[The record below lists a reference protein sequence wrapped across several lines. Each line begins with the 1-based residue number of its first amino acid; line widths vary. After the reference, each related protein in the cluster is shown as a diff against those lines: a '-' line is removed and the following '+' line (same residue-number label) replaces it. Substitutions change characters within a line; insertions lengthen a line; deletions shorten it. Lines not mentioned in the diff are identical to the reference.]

1 MLLLRCQMEAG
12 PLIRKLVAQFYDS
25 PLAEK
30 CEISLIHSAEA
41 EHTLLSADEGLLGRL
56 MENLLNNSVRHNSE
70 DVKISIKTD
79 IDGKFF
85 LITVSDNGKG
95 YPPEVLSMLN
105 SKETQENVPHILGLH
120 VVEQIVA
127 SHGGKTLFSP
137 NTPCGAKTE
146 VWLPIL

>member
-1 MLLLRCQMEAG
+1 MEAG
-12 PLIRKLVAQFYDS
+12 PLIWKLVAQFYDS

-95 YPPEVLSMLN
+95 YPPEVLSTLN

-127 SHGGKTLFSP
+127 AHGGKTLFSP

>member
-1 MLLLRCQMEAG
+1 
-12 PLIRKLVAQFYDS
+12 
-25 PLAEK
+25 
-30 CEISLIHSAEA
+30 
-41 EHTLLSADEGLLGRL
+41 

-95 YPPEVLSMLN
+95 YPPEVLSTLN